1 MYTHT
6 CKTVFALWQL
16 LFFLFCT
23 LLFIDNHQSHYL
35 RMSFISFFY
44 LRFSAGLP
52 ASLCDYSLDIEFW
65 VTINR
70 QILVLF
76 NDAESSHTRLS
87 VTHRSTWL
95 SVTCYLWEF
104 FGVSG
109 SPGRRCFLPSCN
121 TIRLNIS
128 RNVKNKSYTNAEI
141 GDQVDVLEVSV
152 TLSDCGCLCRV
163 IHFMNRIT
171 EKKKE
176 KIIGH

>member
-1 MYTHT
+1 MHIHTHT
-6 CKTVFALWQL
+6 CKNVFAFWQL

-44 LRFSAGLP
+44 LRFSAGLLP
-52 ASLCDYSLDIEFW
+52 LCAIILWISSFELRLTDKFLFYS
-65 VTINR
+65 TTR
-70 QILVLF
+70 
-76 NDAESSHTRLS
+76 SSHTRLS

-109 SPGRRCFLPSCN
+109 SPGRRCFLSSCN

-152 TLSDCGCLCRV
+152 ILSDWGCLCRV
-163 IHFMNRIT
+163 IHFINRIT
-171 EKKKE
+171 EKKNIE
-176 KIIGH
+176 H